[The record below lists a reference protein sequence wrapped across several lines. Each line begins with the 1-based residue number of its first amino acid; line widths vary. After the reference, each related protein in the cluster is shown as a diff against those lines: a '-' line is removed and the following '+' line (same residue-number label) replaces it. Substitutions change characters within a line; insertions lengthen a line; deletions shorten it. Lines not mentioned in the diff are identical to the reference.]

1 MPLTPEDVVEKR
13 FNPTRVREGY
23 AQDEVDDFLDE
34 VVAELRRLNAE
45 NAELRGQLNQCQSR
59 VAELTRSGAAGAPSE
74 TTGTTG
80 TAGTTGTTGTSEATG
95 SAPAP
100 TRAPSLDK
108 APESEPEP
116 APEPVREPEPQP
128 ALVAA
133 AAAQPAGDDAAARA
147 AGVIALAQR
156 LHDEYVREGESQRD
170 ALVLA
175 AQEQA
180 ERVVADAEER
190 RDRTLGE
197 LEGRRVALEQTITQ
211 LHGRESTYREQLEH
225 FIASQLEDLR
235 RVARVVP
242 DDALPR

>member
-45 NAELRGQLNQCQSR
+45 NSELRGQLNQCQAR
-59 VAELTRSGAAGAPSE
+59 VTELTRVQ
-74 TTGTTG
+74 
-80 TAGTTGTTGTSEATG
+80 
-95 SAPAP
+95 SAPADGQ
-100 TRAPSLDK
+100 AV
-108 APESEPEP
+108 APEAQPEQEPAP
-116 APEPVREPEPQP
+116 APEPEPVGAAPAVAEP
-128 ALVAA
+128 VA
-133 AAAQPAGDDAAARA
+133 DEDATSRA

-156 LHDEYVREGESQRD
+156 LHDEYVREGESRRD

-180 ERVVADAEER
+180 ETVVAEAEAR

-197 LEGRRVALEQTITQ
+197 LESRRQQLQETIHQ
-211 LHGRESTYREQLEH
+211 LHDRESTYREQLEQ
-225 FIASQLEDLR
+225 FIATQLEDLR
-235 RVARVVP
+235 RIARVVP
-242 DDALPR
+242 DDAVSR

>member
-45 NAELRGQLNQCQSR
+45 NSELRGQLNQCQSR
-59 VAELTRSGAAGAPSE
+59 VAELTRTGAAA
-74 TTGTTG
+74 
-80 TAGTTGTTGTSEATG
+80 
-95 SAPAP
+95 APAEVAEAPQAAP
-100 TRAPSLDK
+100 TLEK
-108 APESEPEP
+108 APEPEP
-116 APEPVREPEPQP
+116 EPEPQP
-128 ALVAA
+128 ALVEA
-133 AAAQPAGDDAAARA
+133 AAAQPAGDDAASRA

-170 ALVLA
+170 ALVLS

-180 ERVVADAEER
+180 QRVVAEAEAR

-197 LEGRRVALEQTITQ
+197 LEGRRVALEEVITQ
-211 LHGRESTYREQLEH
+211 LHGRETTYREQLEQ

-242 DDALPR
+242 DDAVSR

>member
-45 NAELRGQLNQCQSR
+45 NSELRGQLNQCQAR
-59 VAELTRSGAAGAPSE
+59 VSELTRAGAQP
-74 TTGTTG
+74 
-80 TAGTTGTTGTSEATG
+80 
-95 SAPAP
+95 APAAEVP
-100 TRAPSLDK
+100 APVLEKD
-108 APESEPEP
+108 PEPEP
-116 APEPVREPEPQP
+116 EPEPEVVAAPEP

-133 AAAQPAGDDAAARA
+133 ASAPAAPGEDATVRA

-170 ALVLA
+170 ALLAA

-180 ERVVADAEER
+180 GQVVADAEAR
-190 RDRTLGE
+190 RDATLGE
-197 LEGRRVALEQTITQ
+197 LEGRKNQLEDVIHQ
-211 LHGRESTYREQLEH
+211 LHGRETTYREQLDQ
-225 FIASQLEDLR
+225 FISTQLEDLR
-235 RVARVVP
+235 RIARVVP
-242 DDALPR
+242 DDAVSH

>member
-45 NAELRGQLNQCQSR
+45 NSELRGQLTQCQSR
-59 VAELTRSGAAGAPSE
+59 VTELSRPGTQTAP
-74 TTGTTG
+74 
-80 TAGTTGTTGTSEATG
+80 AEATE
-95 SAPAP
+95 APV
-100 TRAPSLDK
+100 LEK
-108 APESEPEP
+108 APEPEP
-116 APEPVREPEPQP
+116 EPEPQP

-133 AAAQPAGDDAAARA
+133 AAAQPDGGDATTRA

-170 ALVLA
+170 ALVLG

-180 ERVVADAEER
+180 ERVVAEAEAR

-197 LEGRRVALEQTITQ
+197 LEGRRVALEESITQ
-211 LHGRESTYREQLEH
+211 LHGRESTYREQLEQ
-225 FIASQLEDLR
+225 FISSQLDDLR

-242 DDALPR
+242 DDAVSR